1 MLRYLCLVTAARRR
15 GRQRG
20 DSRWLDRP
28 ARWRTTT
35 WGELLSEFLGTLV
48 LIAFGDGV
56 VAMAVAALNQSGRGT
71 EIFAASGDWLLIAWG
86 WALAVAFG
94 VYVAGGVSGAHIN
107 PAVTLALA
115 VKRNFPWAK
124 VLPYILAQV
133 LGAFVGA
140 ALVYLVYHDAISS
153 FEAAKH
159 IGRGTL
165 GGAADSTPTFSIFA
179 TFPAPYFGS
188 SMIGPLIDQIVGTAF
203 LLMFV
208 LALTDERNQPP
219 MSNLA
224 PLLIGFA
231 VAAIGMSFGANA
243 GYAINPAATSAHGSS
258 PGWPAGARS
267 PSPGS
272 TTTSGSRSWARSS
285 AACSARSST
294 TCSWATSCGHARSR
308 RPRTS
313 RASVRRSRSG
323 RRRPTGRSRPG
334 PHRPGALGARQPGYS
349 ARLGRTTTRRP
360 PQCGQRVDPG
370 AVAEAPSRK

>member
-1 MLRYLCLVTAARRR
+1 MAR
-15 GRQRG
+15 
-20 DSRWLDRP
+20 ST

-35 WGELLSEFLGTLV
+35 WGELLSEFLGTFV

-71 EIFAASGDWLLIAWG
+71 QIFAASGDWLLIAWG

-124 VLPYILAQV
+124 VLPYVLAQV

-203 LLMFV
+203 LLVFV
-208 LALTDERNQPP
+208 FALTDERNQPP
-219 MSNLA
+219 KSNLA

-243 GYAINPAATSAHGSS
+243 GYAINPARDFGPRVLAWLGGWGTVAFPGAHWYFWVPIVG
-258 PGWPAGARS
+258 PLIGGVIGAVVYDLFVGDVLRARGVPPAPDVEGF
-267 PSPGS
+267 GE
-272 TTTSGSRSWARSS
+272 T
-285 AACSARSST
+285 
-294 TCSWATSCGHARSR
+294 
-308 RPRTS
+308 
-313 RASVRRSRSG
+313 VED
-323 RRRPTGRSRPG
+323 RPG
-334 PHRPGALGARQPGYS
+334 GDGELEQH
-349 ARLGRTTTRRP
+349 GRTVRDR
-360 PQCGQRVDPG
+360 
-370 AVAEAPSRK
+370 

>member
-1 MLRYLCLVTAARRR
+1 MARAAARLR
-15 GRQRG
+15 
-20 DSRWLDRP
+20 
-28 ARWRTTT
+28 ATV
-35 WGELLSEFLGTLV
+35 WGELLAEFLGTFV

-71 EIFAASGDWLLIAWG
+71 EIFMASGDWLLIAWG

-115 VKRNFPWAK
+115 VKRAFPWGK
-124 VLPYILAQV
+124 VAPYMAAQL
-133 LGAFVGA
+133 LGAFVGG

-159 IGRGTL
+159 ITRVTL

-188 SMIGPLIDQIVGTAF
+188 SLIGPLIDQIVGTAF

-219 MSNLA
+219 RSNLA
-224 PLLIGFA
+224 PLLIGLA

-243 GYAINPAATSAHGSS
+243 GYAINPARDLGPRFLAWLTGWGRVAF
-258 PGWPAGARS
+258 PGPTA
-267 PSPGS
+267 
-272 TTTSGSRSWARSS
+272 TSGSRSWARWS
-285 AACSARSST
+285 A
-294 TCSWATSCGHARSR
+294 G
-308 RPRTS
+308 
-313 RASVRRSRSG
+313 
-323 RRRPTGRSRPG
+323 
-334 PHRPGALGARQPGYS
+334 
-349 ARLGRTTTRRP
+349 
-360 PQCGQRVDPG
+360 
-370 AVAEAPSRK
+370 